1 MAIRQP
7 RCIRIFKTE
16 KEAKEA
22 KRILSDAGVE
32 SYITED
38 KFEKL
43 TLEDLGMQSRF
54 RLFVEMH
61 DIPKVAKHLA
71 KLLREKRLS

>member
-1 MAIRQP
+1 MVIRQP
-7 RCIRIFKTE
+7 RCIRIFRTD

-22 KRILSDAGVE
+22 KNILLDAGIE

-43 TLEDLGMQSRF
+43 TLADLGMQSRF
-54 RLFVEMH
+54 RLFVEMR

-71 KLLREKRLS
+71 KLLREKR